1 MARIKEAHALRR
13 DQVIAL
19 EVLSLAQG
27 GAGVAKVGGVPVFI
41 ERSAPGDKVQVRLFD
56 VRKDFARGAIEQID
70 EPSTQRQTP
79 PCFHF
84 ERCGGC
90 QWQHIDYAHQASA
103 KEDLVRQ
110 ALVRLGGYP
119 AELIESITQP
129 IISATETGTELR
141 YRNKAQFPVKSKQG
155 QILAGYFERGSH
167 DLVNIDRCVIQ
178 PEQMDKVL
186 HALKALLTKYRL
198 TAYSEEKHR
207 GLVRHIN
214 LRQSATTGGMLV
226 TIILNYAAPAH
237 DDLNEREELQV
248 FFEIAEEL
256 LSEMDFVEGFA
267 LNFNP
272 DKGNRIMGDVT
283 VNVAGRGYIEEVL
296 KTNSHELPEV
306 LRKGLTFK
314 LSAESFFQVNTRQS
328 ERMLEEIAHMTMTAL
343 GSRTDA
349 IIVDAYAGVGT
360 IALWL
365 SSFAS
370 EVYAIEENALAVEDG
385 LENARI
391 NGLRNLTFEAMR
403 VEDALDNYIGEN
415 KVDVLVLDPPRKG
428 VDISVLR
435 SIKQHGPD
443 HLIYVSCNPTTL
455 ARDLKILR
463 EPAAEGEDCLPY
475 GYKVLRVQ
483 PLDMFA
489 QTYHVETICLL
500 KRIEYGA
507 LGHLAKE

>member
-1 MARIKEAHALRR
+1 MARIKEAHSLRR

-27 GAGVAKVGGVPVFI
+27 GAGVAKVGGVPIFI
-41 ERSAPGDKVQVRLFD
+41 ERSAPGDKVTVKLFD
-56 VRKDFARGAIEQID
+56 VRKDFARGAIEEIE
-70 EPSTQRQTP
+70 EPSPQRQNP

-90 QWQHIDYAHQASA
+90 QWQHIEYSFQVKA

-119 AELIESITQP
+119 ADLIESITEP
-129 IISATETGTELR
+129 IISAAEAGGELH

-178 PEQMDKVL
+178 PEQMDRVL
-186 HALKALLTKYRL
+186 HALKALLTKFRL

-207 GLVRHIN
+207 GLVRHIS
-214 LRQSATTGGMLV
+214 LRQSATNGGMLV
-226 TIILNYAAPAH
+226 TLIINYAAPAK
-237 DDLNEREELQV
+237 DDLNERDDLQV

-256 LSEMDFVEGFA
+256 TTEMDFIEGFA
-267 LNFNP
+267 INFNP

-296 KTNSHELPEV
+296 KTNSEDLPEG

-328 ERMLEEIAHMTMTAL
+328 ERMLETIAFMAKDAL
-343 GSRTDA
+343 GARNDA
-349 IIVDAYAGVGT
+349 VIVDAYAGVGT

-385 LENARI
+385 LENARL
-391 NGLRNLTFEAMR
+391 NRLRNITFEAMR
-403 VEDALDNYIGEN
+403 VEDALDNYLDET
-415 KVDVLVLDPPRKG
+415 KVDLIVLDPPRKG
-428 VDISVLR
+428 VDGSVLH
-435 SIKQHGPD
+435 SIKRHGPEN
-443 HLIYVSCNPTTL
+443 LIYVSCNPTTL

-463 EPAAEGEDCLPY
+463 EPALEGEESLPY

-483 PLDMFA
+483 PLDMFP

-507 LGHLAKE
+507 FGHLAKE